1 MRRFVLPALLAAA
14 ACSHPGTAAPDAA
27 PGGGPPADAAATADA
42 APADGGVDPAP
53 WHAHADAALASLLVD
68 YWTPGYLAASS
79 GAATSVTG
87 YWTFA
92 QAYDAVLD
100 GVARTGGARFAGWIE
115 GLYLAQDA
123 RGWSSNYYDDENW
136 MTLALLRAYDLGGDP
151 KYLAKAQA
159 LYADIEAAWDTS
171 CCGASPG
178 GIWWDRAHT
187 QKATASNAGPVIAG
201 VRLAAHTGDMR
212 YLAFAEQ
219 VYAYWRAHM
228 VDPTTYAVTDHITT
242 GGQLV
247 KYRFTYN
254 EGLMIGAAVELHGAT
269 HDAQYLADA
278 HAIAGY
284 MLAHETETTAA
295 GSVLFDGTSAHCT
308 GDCAQFKGIG
318 YRYLGLLQAADP
330 RDDVA
335 AVLAASPQAIWD
347 DARGAG
353 DLFATDWAGPPVTP
367 APINAQSSAA
377 MALNLYAASLGAAP
391 SPDAHYQAE
400 DGVDHAIG
408 LERSHAGFD
417 GWAYL
422 AGWNHDGQ
430 WVDFHVSAATAGAYT
445 LTLRYAAGAGD
456 ASRLIYVNGANAVPN
471 LALPST
477 GSWDSW
483 STVTTTVTLPA
494 GNSTISVIYNSSLGS
509 HSYLNLDWIALAP

>member
-1 MRRFVLPALLAAA
+1 MRRFVLPALLAAGCA
-14 ACSHPGTAAPDAA
+14 HPAGRAPDAA
-27 PGGGPPADAAATADA
+27 PMGPAGDAAAIDA
-42 APADGGVDPAP
+42 GSVDAGVDPAP
-53 WHAHADAALASLLVD
+53 WHARADAALASLLVD

-79 GAATSVTG
+79 GAATPVTG

-92 QAYDAVLD
+92 QAWDAVLD

-123 RGWSSNYYDDENW
+123 RGWSSNYYDDETW

-159 LYADIEAAWDTS
+159 LYADIEAAWDGS
-171 CCGASPG
+171 CCGATPG

-201 VRLAAHTGDMR
+201 VRLAKHTGDTR

-219 VYAYWRAHM
+219 VYTYWRAHM
-228 VDPTTYAVTDHITT
+228 VDPTTYAVTDHVTT
-242 GGQLV
+242 SGQLV

-254 EGLMIGAAVELHGAT
+254 EGLVIGAAVELYGAT
-269 HDAQYLADA
+269 SDPQYLADA
-278 HAIAGY
+278 HGVAGY
-284 MLAHETETTAA
+284 MLAHETESTAA
-295 GSVLFDGTSAHCT
+295 GRVLFDGTNAHCT

-318 YRYLGLLQAADP
+318 YRYLAELQAADP

-335 AVLAASPQAIWD
+335 AVLAASPRAIWD

-353 DLFATDWAGPPVTP
+353 DLFATDWAGPPVAP
-367 APINAQSSAA
+367 APIDAQSSAA
-377 MALNLYAASLGAAP
+377 MTLNLYAASLGDAP
-391 SPDAHYQAE
+391 PPGDAHYQAE

-408 LERSHAGFD
+408 LERTHAGFA

-422 AGWNHDGQ
+422 AGWDHDGQ
-430 WVDFHVSAATAGAYT
+430 WVDFHVSVPAAGSYT

-456 ASRLIYVNGANAVPN
+456 ASRLIYATGANAVPD
-471 LALPST
+471 LALPPT
-477 GSWDSW
+477 GSWDTW
-483 STVTTTVTLPA
+483 STATTTLSLPSGA
-494 GNSTISVIYNSSLGS
+494 STISVIYNSSLGS
-509 HSYLNLDWIALAP
+509 HGYVNLDWIALAP